1 MRINDLSPIKGSV
14 KKRKRIGRGVG
25 SGHGKTSCRGHK
37 GQKSRSGGGIPVW
50 FEGGQMPIQR
60 RLPKRGFN
68 NIFKKEYSVI
78 NVSDLNGFEANAT
91 LDVAALIE
99 AGLVKSVKD
108 EVKLLG
114 NGEISQPLTIK
125 VHKASKTAKEKIEA
139 LGGKIEMI

>member
-1 MRINDLSPIKGSV
+1 
-14 KKRKRIGRGVG
+14 
-25 SGHGKTSCRGHK
+25 
-37 GQKSRSGGGIPVW
+37 
-50 FEGGQMPIQR
+50 MPIQR

-78 NVSDLNGFEANAT
+78 NVSDLNDFEANAT